1 MSGRV
6 FVAVAAAVGA
16 IVLLTAPAFAQD
28 KMAQGIKVYADRKC
42 SVCHSIAG
50 KGNAKG
56 PLDEV
61 GTKLTADEIRA
72 WMVTPKE
79 MTVKTKAE
87 RKPAMLTYPDLSK
100 PDLEALVAYM
110 VSLKKAPDAAGG
122 SAAAAK

>member
-1 MSGRV
+1 MSRGV
-6 FVAVAAAVGA
+6 LAAGIVGL
-16 IVLLTAPAFAQD
+16 IVVLAAPAFAQD
-28 KMAQGIKVYADRKC
+28 KLQQGMKVYADRKC

-61 GTKLTADEIRA
+61 GTKLTAEELRA
-72 WMVTPKE
+72 WIVTPKE
-79 MTVKTKAE
+79 MTAKTKSE

-110 VSLKKAPDAAGG
+110 QSLKKQ
-122 SAAAAK
+122 

>member
-6 FVAVAAAVGA
+6 SIAVAAAAGVF
-16 IVLLTAPAFAQD
+16 VVLTAPAFAQD
-28 KMAQGIKVYADRKC
+28 KLAQGIKVYADRKC

-50 KGNAKG
+50 KGNVKG

-61 GTKLTADEIRA
+61 GTKLTVEEIRA

-79 MTVKTKAE
+79 MTVKMKAE
-87 RKPAMLTYPDLSK
+87 RKPVMLAYPDLTK

-110 VSLKKAPDAAGG
+110 VSLKKAPDAAAG
-122 SAAAAK
+122 SAGAAK

>member
-1 MSGRV
+1 MSRR
-6 FVAVAAAVGA
+6 ASIAAIASA
-16 IVLLTAPAFAQD
+16 IVVLAASAFAQD
-28 KMAQGIKVYADRKC
+28 KPLPGQKVYADRKC

-61 GTKLTADEIRA
+61 GSKLEADEIRA

-87 RKPAMLTYPDLSK
+87 RKHAMLTYPDLAK
-100 PDLEALVAYM
+100 ADLDALVTYL
-110 VSLKKAPDAAGG
+110 VSLKTAP
-122 SAAAAK
+122 